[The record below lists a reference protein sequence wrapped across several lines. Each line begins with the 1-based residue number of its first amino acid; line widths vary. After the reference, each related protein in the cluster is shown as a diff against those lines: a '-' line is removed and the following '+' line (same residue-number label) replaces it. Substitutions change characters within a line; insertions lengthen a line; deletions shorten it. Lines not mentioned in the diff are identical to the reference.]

1 MSQSGICC
9 RHRRWRAP
17 SGRCHRSVIKAA
29 GDGSFAL
36 LALPDSN
43 NTEQPAS
50 AAGSGHPM
58 NAIKAIRKHMEK
70 NPGAPSSKALAR
82 LVASLAE
89 EKSYPLAELYAMD
102 YDTFEMAMELLRD
115 WRLDRYY
122 AARLKLFDLALN
134 AVIPDE
140 GAKEGLGTSR
150 TPQEPT
156 AGRG

>member
-1 MSQSGICC
+1 
-9 RHRRWRAP
+9 
-17 SGRCHRSVIKAA
+17 
-29 GDGSFAL
+29 
-36 LALPDSN
+36 
-43 NTEQPAS
+43 
-50 AAGSGHPM
+50 M

-102 YDTFEMAMELLRD
+102 YDTFEMALELLRD

-134 AVIPDE
+134 AVIPE
-140 GAKEGLGTSR
+140 ERGKEGPDTSR
-150 TPQEPT
+150 MPQAPG
-156 AGRG
+156 AGHT

>member
-1 MSQSGICC
+1 MN
-9 RHRRWRAP
+9 R
-17 SGRCHRSVIKAA
+17 A
-29 GDGSFAL
+29 GDRRSAL
-36 LALPDSN
+36 LAFSN
-43 NTEQPAS
+43 SNSNPVQPAT
-50 AAGSGHPM
+50 APGSGNQM

-140 GAKEGLGTSR
+140 GAKEGPRTSR